1 MQRKN
6 GNRKI
11 SMEWE
16 KDNYRI
22 TDDQTQ
28 ADIDFIH
35 TSLNSTYWAE
45 NRIRE
50 VVEKSLKKSV
60 LLSLFHGDRQT
71 GFTRIVSDDAT
82 FAWICDVFV
91 HPNHRGKGLG
101 VWLMEC
107 AMAHPAM
114 DVAFQ
119 ILATRDAHGLYEK
132 FGFQAR
138 EMLYRR
144 NP

>member
-1 MQRKN
+1 
-6 GNRKI
+6 
-11 SMEWE
+11 MEWV
-16 KDNYRI
+16 KDDYRI
-22 TDDQTQ
+22 TDDQNQ
-28 ADIDFIH
+28 ADIDFVH
-35 TSLNSTYWAE
+35 TSLTSTYWAE
-45 NRIRE
+45 NRTRE
-50 VVEKSLKKSV
+50 VVEKSLQKSV
-60 LLSLFHGDRQT
+60 LLSLFHGDRQI

-82 FAWICDVFV
+82 FAWVCDVFV
-91 HPNHRGKGLG
+91 HPDHRGKGLG

-114 DVAFQ
+114 DVPLQ

-138 EMLYRR
+138 EILYRR